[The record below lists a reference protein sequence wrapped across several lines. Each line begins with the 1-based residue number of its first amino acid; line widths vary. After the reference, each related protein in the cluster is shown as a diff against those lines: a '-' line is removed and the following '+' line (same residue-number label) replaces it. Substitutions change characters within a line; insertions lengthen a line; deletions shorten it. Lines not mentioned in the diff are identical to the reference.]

1 MEKVKNINLM
11 YSKFS
16 KKKNTNHTS
25 KKLTENEIK

>member
-16 KKKNTNHTS
+16 KKNTSHTS
-25 KKLTENEIK
+25 KKLTQNEIK